1 MEGLNLVSGLEV
13 GFGGVW
19 IGAAPYLLFV
29 PIKEGED
36 KPAGQPQDPARWLGL
51 SGHARDANTFIWGP
65 DGWLYGCH
73 GVFTHSRVGKPGTPD
88 KERTPINAGVW
99 RYHPTKHVFEVFA
112 HGTSNPWGLD
122 FNDHGHAF
130 IDGLRHPAHLAH
142 HSGRPLSAAGRRST
156 STRTPTTTSRPS
168 PSIGTMWA
176 ANPHGG
182 NGSSDS
188 AGGGHAHC
196 GAMIYQ
202 GGTWPKEYRGKMFM
216 GNIHGH
222 RINVDMLT
230 PKGSGYTATASPD
243 FLLANDAGH
252 ASSTAYGPDG
262 NVYLIDWYDK
272 QACHHGD
279 PNIWDRNNG
288 RIYKICWK
296 DAKPVKA
303 VDLQKLSDKEL
314 VELQLHENDWY
325 VRHARR
331 ILQER
336 VARKKLSD
344 EALRLLGKIA
354 RSNNSER
361 IQLRVWWTL
370 DVTESTLPPINLDV
384 NEIPFEHLKAWG
396 YRGMDRDSVK
406 WFGGLGN
413 LLLDVQSRPN
423 SPIVRLAIAGTLGRK
438 GFPHEDVRIILA
450 ELLSHAEDS
459 TDHNLPL
466 MYWYAAEPLA
476 SVDPSKALD
485 LVING
490 KIPLLQSFM
499 ARRIASAATPE
510 AMKSLV
516 IALGKTGLDDVRL
529 RLLQGINEGLRGRR
543 DLPTPESWAETF
555 RKLSASKNAEVRSQS
570 LALAITFG
578 DASAFKQLR
587 ESLSNPKVEFS
598 LRQNALQT
606 LVAARDKELPPVLL
620 ALIGDAQLQTA
631 ALRGLASYD
640 DTKTPQ
646 VILKAYPSFN
656 TEAKRDALATL
667 TSRLA
672 YAKELMQAVATKKI
686 PATDLSAD
694 LVRQLLNFNDK
705 SIEKQLGQFWGTVRT
720 TPADRRKLIAQWK
733 NALSTPEAMKAD
745 LHLGRA
751 VFAKT
756 CQQCHTLYGVG
767 AKIGPEITG
776 ANRANL
782 DYLLENILDPSAVIP
797 KEYAATTIALLNG
810 RSVLGIVK
818 SETPAAVQIQTATEL
833 LTIARS
839 DIETVRPS
847 AVSMMPDDLLKPLKQ
862 HEIAALFA
870 YLKHPQQVAILATA
884 ENVKDFFNG
893 KDLTGW
899 YGDAQLWK
907 VENGEIVGKSPGI
920 KKNEFLKSQYLVGD
934 FHLKL
939 KVKLTPDKENSG
951 IQFRSE
957 VTPEGEVQ
965 GYQADVGAGWW
976 GKLYEENGRAL
987 LWNKPGDDH
996 VKVNDWN
1003 EYEIIAV
1010 GSKIRTYINGN
1021 LCVDLD
1027 DPKGAKRGIF
1037 ALQIHSGGAME
1048 VRYKDLQLILDP
1060 KSDKR

>member
-1 MEGLNLVSGLEV
+1 MKCLPS
-13 GFGGVW
+13 
-19 IGAAPYLLFV
+19 
-29 PIKEGED
+29 
-36 KPAGQPQDPARWLGL
+36 
-51 SGHARDANTFIWGP
+51 
-65 DGWLYGCH
+65 
-73 GVFTHSRVGKPGTPD
+73 
-88 KERTPINAGVW
+88 
-99 RYHPTKHVFEVFA
+99 
-112 HGTSNPWGLD
+112 GTSNPWGLD
-122 FNDHGHAF
+122 FNDYGDAF
-130 IDGLRHPAHLAH
+130 ISACVIPHNWYIFPGGRYHRQAGQDFNPYTFDDIKTIAEHRHYV
-142 HSGRPLSAAGRRST
+142 GG
-156 STRTPTTTSRPS
+156 
-168 PSIGTMWA
+168 
-176 ANPHGG
+176 NPHGG
-182 NGSSDS
+182 NGKSDS
-188 AGGGHAHC
+188 VGGGHAHC
-196 GAMIYQ
+196 GAMIYL

-216 GNIHGH
+216 GNVHGH
-222 RINVDMLT
+222 RINVDKLT

-243 FLLANDAGH
+243 FLLANDSWARFINMR
-252 ASSTAYGPDG
+252 YGPDG
-262 NVYLIDWYDK
+262 NVYLFDWYDK

-279 PNIWDRNNG
+279 PNIWDRTNG

-384 NEIPFEHLKAWG
+384 NKIPFEHLKAWG

-529 RLLQGINEGLRGRR
+529 RLLQGINEGLRGQR

-705 SIEKQLGQFWGTVRT
+705 SIEKQLGQFWGTGAHNPRRSAQ
-720 TPADRRKLIAQWK
+720 ADCPVEERSFNSGGDEGR
-733 NALSTPEAMKAD
+733 SPS
-745 LHLGRA
+745 GRA

-839 DIETVRPS
+839 DIETVRPRRRFHD
-847 AVSMMPDDLLKPLKQ
+847 ARR
-862 HEIAALFA
+862 
-870 YLKHPQQVAILATA
+870 LAQT
-884 ENVKDFFNG
+884 
-893 KDLTGW
+893 T
-899 YGDAQLWK
+899 
-907 VENGEIVGKSPGI
+907 
-920 KKNEFLKSQYLVGD
+920 
-934 FHLKL
+934 
-939 KVKLTPDKENSG
+939 
-951 IQFRSE
+951 
-957 VTPEGEVQ
+957 
-965 GYQADVGAGWW
+965 QATR
-976 GKLYEENGRAL
+976 NRRAL
-987 LWNKPGDDH
+987 RLSKTSPAGSDPG
-996 VKVNDWN
+996 N
-1003 EYEIIAV
+1003 
-1010 GSKIRTYINGN
+1010 
-1021 LCVDLD
+1021 
-1027 DPKGAKRGIF
+1027 RGERQRL
-1037 ALQIHSGGAME
+1037 LQRQRSHRLVWRRATLEGREWRDRRQVSRHQE
-1048 VRYKDLQLILDP
+1048 E
-1060 KSDKR
+1060 